1 MIFLRVLILAFC
13 SMCYQLLTARA
24 LAELTHQ
31 YILSYSWSFGFFLLG
46 MGIGAMVYAK
56 KFIHKNPLNTFYYIE
71 TLLAF
76 LGGMSVFLIF
86 CLFIFMNLFVFS
98 ERNVYLTKDFL
109 LYALIVITQILIFI
123 IGFLSGFE
131 LPIWL
136 KIRDSRLC
144 GAKKQVG
151 WLFSLPTTWLF
162 SFQKTVRGEGALLGA
177 GYVGGFLGSILL
189 SLFIAPFF
197 GLIKASILV
206 GFINLAILI
215 ESLFTHKKLSI
226 KKGLFLFIPLI
237 ILFASTNYEKKLM
250 QVHLK
255 TWYLST
261 ELLDLSSK
269 GLKHLFLSLD
279 DQKNILRIRSP
290 YQNID
295 IIPSRFGQEQQVPY
309 THLEEKGM
317 ALYLNRQPQFFSK
330 FWKTY
335 HESMV
340 AGGAILAEKEPENI
354 LILGGGDG
362 LLTSQIIKFYKKV
375 KKITIIEIDHAM
387 IKIANHY
394 TPLTLLNKKALK
406 NQKVQVI
413 IADAFIHIT
422 KDKNQYDA
430 IFIDFPFP
438 KSFSLSRLYSV
449 EFYRKLKSL
458 LKPDGFIVLDVPI
471 WKSLDDPNLNLKP
484 MPQDIL
490 YSTLTH
496 VGYKSIFAF
505 GKMEIFLFLTKN
517 KKDLSFKNKKII
529 YPISQKTKE
538 NLISIEDIIIN
549 DIEIKNEYINSVFKP
564 VRFRY

>member
-46 MGIGAMVYAK
+46 MGIGAVVYAK
-56 KFIHKNPLNTFYYIE
+56 KFIHKKPLNTFYYIE

-98 ERNVYLTKDFL
+98 ERNVYLTKDLL

-136 KIRDSRLC
+136 KIRDSRLR
-144 GAKKQVG
+144 GAEKQAG
-151 WLFSLPTTWLF
+151 WLF
-162 SFQKTVRGEGALLGA
+162 SFQKAFKGEGALLGA

-206 GFINLAILI
+206 GFINLIVLI
-215 ESLFTHKKLSI
+215 ESLFTQKKLSI

-237 ILFASTNYEKKLM
+237 ILFASANYEKKLM
-250 QVHLK
+250 QVHLR
-255 TWYLST
+255 TWYLSA
-261 ELLDLSSK
+261 ELSDLSLKS
-269 GLKHLFLSLD
+269 LKHLFLSLD

-295 IIPSRFGQEQQVPY
+295 IIPNHFGHNQYLPHTY
-309 THLEEKGM
+309 LYGKGM
-317 ALYLNRQPQFFSK
+317 AFYLNRQPQFFSK
-330 FWKTY
+330 FWKIY

-340 AGGAILAEKEPENI
+340 AGGAILADKEPENI

-362 LLTSQIIKFYKKV
+362 LLASQIIKFYKKV
-375 KKITIIEIDHAM
+375 KKITLIEIDPTM

-406 NQKVQVI
+406 NKKVQVV

-438 KSFSLSRLYSV
+438 KSFNLSRLYSV
-449 EFYRKLKSL
+449 EFYTKLKSL

-471 WKSLDDPNLNLKP
+471 WKSLDNPTLNIKP

-490 YSTLTH
+490 YSTLTY
-496 VGYKSIFAF
+496 VGYKSILAF

-538 NLISIEDIIIN
+538 NLISIEDIIIK